1 METVI
6 QIENVKKS
14 FGSFEVIR
22 DLTFSIQKG
31 EIFGIIGPNGAGKT
45 TTIEIVE
52 GLQECSSGKVTVLGY
67 DPWKDAKKM
76 KENIG
81 VMFQHTNLQ
90 PKIKVG
96 EAVELFASFYPHQI
110 DTTKA
115 LRKLKLE
122 PFRHTYFK
130 NLSGGW
136 KQKLLLTLATL
147 HSPSIVFLDEPSTG
161 LDPKSRRE
169 LWKMIVS
176 LRDAGT
182 TIVLTTHYMEEAE
195 QLCDRIALMN
205 HGVIVGLDTPQ
216 KLIQRLNKDKSI
228 LIACKQLDIA
238 LVQKIVGVLR
248 VESKNNLLQ
257 IFTDNLEWTTF
268 GLFKLISTQGWIVE
282 DFRFS
287 TGSLDDLFVKLPQL
301 KGEVML

>member
-1 METVI
+1 MEAVI
-6 QIENVKKS
+6 QLENVKKS
-14 FGSFEVIR
+14 FGSFEAIQ

-45 TTIEIVE
+45 TTVEIVE

-67 DPWKDAKKM
+67 DPWKDAKKL

-96 EAVELFASFYPHQI
+96 EAVELFASFYPRQI

-115 LRKLKLE
+115 LENLKLE

-169 LWKMIVS
+169 LWKMILS

-205 HGVIVGLDTPQ
+205 HGSIVGLDTPQ
-216 KLIQRLNKDKSI
+216 KLIQSLNKDKTI

-238 LVQKIVGVLR
+238 LIQQIVGVLR

-257 IFTDNLEWTTF
+257 IFTNNLEWTTF
-268 GLFKLISTQGWIVE
+268 ELFKFISTKGWGVD

>member
-6 QIENVKKS
+6 QIENLKKS
-14 FGSFEVIR
+14 FGSFEAIQ
-22 DLTFSIQKG
+22 DLTFSIRKG

-45 TTIEIVE
+45 TTIEIIE

-67 DPWKDAKKM
+67 DPWKDAKKL

-90 PKIKVG
+90 SKIKVG
-96 EAVELFASFYPHQI
+96 EAIELFASFYPRQI
-110 DTTKA
+110 DTKKA
-115 LRKLKLE
+115 LENLKLE

-195 QLCDRIALMN
+195 QLCDRIAIMN
-205 HGVIVGLDTPQ
+205 HGSVVGLDTPQ
-216 KLIQRLNKDKSI
+216 KLIQSLNKDKSI
-228 LIACKQLDIA
+228 LITCKQLDIA
-238 LVQKIVGVLR
+238 LVQKIAGVSR
-248 VESKNNLLQ
+248 VVSKNNLLQ
-257 IFTDNLEWTTF
+257 IFTDTIEWTTF
-268 GLFKLISTQGWIVE
+268 ELFKLISTEGLIVD

-301 KGEVML
+301 QEEMML

>member
-1 METVI
+1 MEEVI

-14 FGSFEVIR
+14 FDSFEAIQN
-22 DLTFSIQKG
+22 LTFSIQKG

-45 TTIEIVE
+45 TTVEIVE

-67 DPWKDAKKM
+67 DPWKDAKKL

-96 EAVELFASFYPHQI
+96 EAVELFASFYPRQI

-115 LRKLKLE
+115 LENLKLE

-169 LWKMIVS
+169 LWKMILS

-205 HGVIVGLDTPQ
+205 HGSIVGLDTPQ
-216 KLIQRLNKDKSI
+216 KLIQSLNKDKSI

-238 LVQKIVGVLR
+238 LIQQIAGVSR

-257 IFTDNLEWTTF
+257 IFTNNLEWTTF
-268 GLFKLISTQGWIVE
+268 ELFKFISTKGWIVD

>member
-6 QIENVKKS
+6 QIENLKKS
-14 FGSFEVIR
+14 FGAFEAIQ
-22 DLTFSIQKG
+22 DLTFSIRKG

-45 TTIEIVE
+45 TTIEIIE

-67 DPWKDAKKM
+67 DPWKDAKKL

-90 PKIKVG
+90 SKIKVG
-96 EAVELFASFYPHQI
+96 EAIELFASFYPRQI
-110 DTTKA
+110 DTTLA
-115 LRKLKLE
+115 LENLNLE

-195 QLCDRIALMN
+195 QLCDRIAIMN
-205 HGVIVGLDTPQ
+205 HGSVVGLDTPQ
-216 KLIQRLNKDKSI
+216 KLIQSLNKDKSI

-238 LVQKIVGVLR
+238 LVQKIAGVSR
-248 VESKNNLLQ
+248 VVSKNNLLQ
-257 IFTDNLEWTTF
+257 IFTDNIEWTTF
-268 GLFKLISTQGWIVE
+268 ELFKLISTEGLIVD

-301 KGEVML
+301 QEEMMS

>member
-6 QIENVKKS
+6 QIENLKKS
-14 FGSFEVIR
+14 FGSFEAIQ
-22 DLTFSIQKG
+22 DLTFSIRKG
-31 EIFGIIGPNGAGKT
+31 EVFGIIGPNGAGKT
-45 TTIEIVE
+45 TTIEIIE

-67 DPWKDAKKM
+67 DPWKDAKKL

-90 PKIKVG
+90 SKIKVG
-96 EAVELFASFYPHQI
+96 EAIELFASFYPRQI
-110 DTTKA
+110 DTTLA
-115 LRKLKLE
+115 LENLKLE

-195 QLCDRIALMN
+195 QLCDRIAIMN
-205 HGVIVGLDTPQ
+205 HGSVVGLDTPQ
-216 KLIQRLNKDKSI
+216 KLIQSLNKDKSI
-228 LIACKQLDIA
+228 LIACKQLNIA
-238 LVQKIVGVLR
+238 LVQKIAGVSR
-248 VESKNNLLQ
+248 VVSKNNLLQ
-257 IFTDNLEWTTF
+257 IFTDTIEWTTF
-268 GLFKLISTQGWIVE
+268 ELFKLISTEGLIVD

-301 KGEVML
+301 QEEMML